1 MPDNVIINEKNTG
14 PFMKKLFII
23 AAVLVV
29 VLTSCQSNL
38 QHLVD
43 AAHTR
48 SVTQTATTMIPSEP
62 VSTIIDISTVT
73 PTIPAGTAIPASTL
87 KPTITPTPE
96 ETLVSVPKDAVTIM
110 LLGSDY
116 RPTSGYRTDTI
127 ILVTLNR
134 KTGAVSLLSFPRDLY
149 VTLPGKFTERI
160 NTAMTFGGWELLKST
175 MEYNFGFVPDYY
187 MMTNMEGFK
196 GIVDSLGGINVNAAK
211 GLSDRCDLDWG
222 YDGYCN
228 VSPGQ
233 YTFDGASALWYV
245 RARYSTSDFDRL
257 RRAQEVMWGIFYKLM
272 SLEGAKRIPELYDI
286 YKNSVQTNIGLDDAV
301 FFGSY
306 LPGILDKPEKVKQ
319 YAITSDFTQSYRTPT
334 GGAVQLPLM
343 EKILPLL
350 QQALNVQ

>member
-1 MPDNVIINEKNTG
+1 MPDNVFINEKNTG

-38 QHLVD
+38 EHLVD

-134 KTGAVSLLSFPRDLY
+134 KTGA
-149 VTLPGKFTERI
+149 
-160 NTAMTFGGWELLKST
+160 LKST
-175 MEYNFGFVPDYY
+175 MEYNFGYVPDYY